1 MEDKD
6 LELIKQEVAEIFKEQ
21 NIKVI
26 NAAYKA
32 ALNQILGMLKS
43 GKTKK
48 QIQDYCEFILKNSEK
63 VQDFLLTNDS
73 KDGKIK

>member
-6 LELIKQEVAEIFKEQ
+6 LELIRQEVGKIFKEQ

-26 NAAYKA
+26 NVAYKA
-32 ALNQILGMLKS
+32 ALTQILKMLKS

-48 QIQDYCEFILKNSEK
+48 QIQEYCEFILKNSEK
-63 VQDFLLTNDS
+63 VQDFLLTNEAKND
-73 KDGKIK
+73 KIE

>member
-1 MEDKD
+1 MEEKE
-6 LELIKQEVAEIFKEQ
+6 LELIKQEVSAIFKEQ

-32 ALNQILGMLKS
+32 ALNQVLGMLKS

-48 QIQDYCEFILKNSEK
+48 QIQEYCEFILKNSEK
-63 VQDFLLTNDS
+63 VQDFLLTNDG

>member
-6 LELIKQEVAEIFKEQ
+6 LELIKQQVAEIFKEQ

-32 ALNQILGMLKS
+32 ALNQVLGMLKS

-48 QIQDYCEFILKNSEK
+48 QIQEYCEFILANSEK
-63 VQDFLLTNDS
+63 VQDFLLTNNGKND
-73 KDGKIK
+73 KIK

>member
-1 MEDKD
+1 MEEKE

-32 ALNQILGMLKS
+32 ALNQVLGMLKS

-63 VQDFLLTNDS
+63 VQDFLLTNGG

>member
-1 MEDKD
+1 MEEKE
-6 LELIKQEVAEIFKEQ
+6 LELIKQEVSAIFKEQ

-32 ALNQILGMLKS
+32 ALNQVLGMLKS

-63 VQDFLLTNDS
+63 VQDFLLTNEGKND
-73 KDGKIK
+73 KIK